1 MISIALASIIAVA
14 AGSPSSQGR
23 EGYARCLKDFM
34 RASLEQKMEPA
45 AFDTAVANACRDKQL
60 LFKTAL
66 VNADVAMGL
75 KRAASEKAVSEQ
87 IADYISMAKEDFRA
101 ELASAPKN
109 TP

>member
-1 MISIALASIIAVA
+1 MILIALASMLTA
-14 AGSPSSQGR
+14 ASPSSDSR
-23 EGYARCLKDFM
+23 ESFARCVKDFT
-34 RASLEQKMEPA
+34 RASLEQKMEAA
-45 AFDTAVANACRDKQL
+45 AFDAAVANACRDKQA

-75 KRAASEKAVSEQ
+75 KRAASEKAIGEQ
-87 IADYISMAKEDFRA
+87 IADYISMAKEDYRA

>member
-1 MISIALASIIAVA
+1 MISIALASMLAVA
-14 AGSPSSQGR
+14 ASPSSDSR

-34 RASLEQKMEPA
+34 RTSLEQKMEPF
-45 AFDTAVANACRDKQL
+45 AFDAAVANACRDKQL

-66 VNADVAMGL
+66 VNADVAMGM
-75 KRAASEKAVSEQ
+75 KRAVSEKAIGEQ
-87 IADYISMAKEDFRA
+87 IADYVAMAKEDFRA

>member
-1 MISIALASIIAVA
+1 MISIAFVSMLAAS
-14 AGSPSSQGR
+14 AGSPSSESR

-34 RASLEQKMEPA
+34 RASLEQKMEVA
-45 AFDTAVANACRDKQL
+45 AFDTAVANACRDKQA

-66 VNADVAMGL
+66 VNADLALGM
-75 KRAASEKAVSEQ
+75 KRAASEKAIGEQ
-87 IADYISMAKEDFRA
+87 IADYIAMAKEDYRA

>member
-1 MISIALASIIAVA
+1 MISIALASMLAVA
-14 AGSPSSQGR
+14 VSPSSESR

-45 AFDTAVANACRDKQL
+45 AFDAAIATACRDKQA

-66 VNADVAMGL
+66 INADLALGM
-75 KRAASEKAVSEQ
+75 KRAASEKAIGEQ
-87 IADYISMAKEDFRA
+87 IADYIAMAKEDYRA